1 MEIIGYL
8 KCPFS
13 IPQATPWYYP
23 TVKELK
29 KGKKKETHT
38 QNSFDNDLKELIIIP
53 KICIKE
59 MIFGTPVLI

>member
-29 KGKKKETHT
+29 KRKKTKTKKHTHT
-38 QNSFDNDLKELIIIP
+38 HKTPLIMILKN
-53 KICIKE
+53 
-59 MIFGTPVLI
+59 

>member
-29 KGKKKETHT
+29 KRKKKKTTHT
-38 QNSFDNDLKELIIIP
+38 HKTPLIMILKN
-53 KICIKE
+53 
-59 MIFGTPVLI
+59 